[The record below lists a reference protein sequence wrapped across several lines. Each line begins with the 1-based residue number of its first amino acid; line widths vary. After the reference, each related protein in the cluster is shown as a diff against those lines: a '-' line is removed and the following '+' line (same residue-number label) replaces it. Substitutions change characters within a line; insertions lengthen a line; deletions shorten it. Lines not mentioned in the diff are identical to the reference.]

1 MCDQGE
7 SFGERK
13 TDVDFK
19 ATMAETQ
26 KQRRPLQRMEQLP
39 QELEQ
44 RLDQQREQRE
54 AQAQMSQAQ
63 MRWQQAWP
71 RLPTRSKLAACAPC
85 KHTSGTRHFD
95 SACTHASCVV
105 VVRML
110 GTRAFAC
117 AHVHSSLRR
126 AVYSQLMHTPQH
138 IITGE
143 VAQWCLSELTCIS
156 TSHMDVQAMIA
167 AGRNSSM
174 GRHGSARR
182 VTRQTLKRSCYA
194 R

>member
-1 MCDQGE
+1 MQGVCDQGE

-26 KQRRPLQRMEQLP
+26 KQRRPLQRMKQLP

-54 AQAQMSQAQ
+54 AQGQMSRAQ
-63 MRWQQAWP
+63 MRWQQALP
-71 RLPTRSKLAACAPC
+71 TLPTRSKLAARASCQ
-85 KHTSGTRHFD
+85 HTSGTRHLD

-105 VVRML
+105 HMRML

-117 AHVHSSLRR
+117 IHLHSALRR
-126 AVYSQLMHTPQH
+126 AL
-138 IITGE
+138 
-143 VAQWCLSELTCIS
+143 
-156 TSHMDVQAMIA
+156 
-167 AGRNSSM
+167 
-174 GRHGSARR
+174 
-182 VTRQTLKRSCYA
+182 
-194 R
+194 